1 MAGEGVKLK
10 NFLTTAMTDL
20 RQDLVDF
27 GLDLKDNT
35 IGVTNAVTGTVR
47 GVLRGENPL
56 AARDSTRTGSG
67 AGAGI
72 GSQAGDVEMGDA
84 HQQDGSDNKAVFFKH
99 HKVQKSKNVLAEEE
113 LERSVRLPIPMVS
126 TSSSIHTLLSKSLF
140 KYCLRLGLHCCY
152 YFWCYNIS

>member
-47 GVLRGENPL
+47 GVLRGDNPL
-56 AARDSTRTGSG
+56 AARDSVRTN
-67 AGAGI
+67 AN
-72 GSQAGDVEMGDA
+72 SQPGDVEMGETNTEEYE
-84 HQQDGSDNKAVFFKH
+84 HKPVFFKH
-99 HKVQKSKNVLAEEE
+99 HKVQKSKNLLAEEE
-113 LERSVRLPIPMVS
+113 LERSVQLPIPKV
-126 TSSSIHTLLSKSLF
+126 TCIFLLCMEF
-140 KYCLRLGLHCCY
+140 CY
-152 YFWCYNIS
+152 

>member
-1 MAGEGVKLK
+1 VAGEGVKLK

-56 AARDSTRTGSG
+56 AARDSTRAS
-67 AGAGI
+67 AGNE
-72 GSQAGDVEMGDA
+72 AGDVEMGDS
-84 HQQDGSDNKAVFFKH
+84 HQQDGVDNKAVFFKH

-113 LERSVRLPIPMVS
+113 LERSVRMPIPMVS
-126 TSSSIHTLLSKSLF
+126 T
-140 KYCLRLGLHCCY
+140 Y
-152 YFWCYNIS
+152 Y